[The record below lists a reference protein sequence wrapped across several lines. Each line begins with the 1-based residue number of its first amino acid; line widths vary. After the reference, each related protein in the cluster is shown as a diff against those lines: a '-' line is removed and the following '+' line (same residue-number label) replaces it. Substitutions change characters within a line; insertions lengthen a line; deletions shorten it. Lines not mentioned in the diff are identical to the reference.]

1 MGKLSLY
8 SRRRVVSL
16 SIQGNMSN
24 IGVTRVLAE
33 EGIKVCRISAGR
45 FLRSYRANC
54 SLFDAPRSG
63 RKSKLS
69 EELLTF
75 IDEKMKENDELT
87 SEELRKMV
95 ANYVVLKFH
104 RQLFGVSDVKS
115 SAGNVRTHAIVN
127 LFESQTKLKG

>member
-1 MGKLSLY
+1 M
-8 SRRRVVSL
+8 
-16 SIQGNMSN
+16 
-24 IGVTRVLAE
+24 
-33 EGIKVCRISAGR
+33 GR

-69 EELLTF
+69 EEHLTF
-75 IDEKMKENDELT
+75 VDEKMKENDGLT
-87 SEELRKMV
+87 SEELRKV
-95 ANYVVLKFH
+95 VGNESVLKLH
-104 RQLFGVSDVKS
+104 RQLFRISDVKS